1 MLTRL
6 ERVSARTRVSKERSA
21 PTESTGTVP
30 DRLSKAGCCLSS
42 GKRLRAPCR
51 PSPPALVAAAALA
64 EGETPTPAARLVA
77 SETQC
82 RLPPRPQ
89 PWTQSQRGALK
100 SAWGSAR
107 SREATTYR
115 CWGGEALRLV
125 ERWSDAG
132 AGRVAAVASA
142 ATTTA
147 VRVHG
152 AREPTG
158 LLRWCA
164 SPWRRTRG
172 RRAASCVRR

>member
-1 MLTRL
+1 
-6 ERVSARTRVSKERSA
+6 
-21 PTESTGTVP
+21 
-30 DRLSKAGCCLSS
+30 
-42 GKRLRAPCR
+42 
-51 PSPPALVAAAALA
+51 VAAAALA
-64 EGETPTPAARLVA
+64 EAETPTPAARLVA

-107 SREATTYR
+107 SPEALATYGAG
-115 CWGGEALRLV
+115 GGEALRLN

-147 VRVHG
+147 VRVRG
-152 AREPTG
+152 ARARADG
-158 LLRWCA
+158 LTSLVRLPVEEDAWEA
-164 SPWRRTRG
+164 RG
-172 RRAASCVRR
+172 ELRAALDVRFHRNQDPYPRGCEAHRELWCVGAPKP